1 MEKQN
6 YFVSVFI
13 GGKSINSFFS
23 EKLDDLVTVNALY
36 KGGEICIFD
45 LTDFT
50 QFTPEQ
56 VRQEILCSAERWQ
69 KSRERQKKASSE
81 ERKEAVSAKPKKTKP
96 KKYWE
101 RPVLCV
107 ETGQVFGSI
116 RECCEH
122 LGLSHKSIWNAINSG
137 NARNGLHFTNATKP

>member
-6 YFVSVFI
+6 YLVSVFV
-13 GGKSINSFFS
+13 GGKSVNSYFS

-36 KGGEICIFD
+36 KDGEICIFD

-56 VRQEILCSAERWQ
+56 VKNEILCSAERWK
-69 KSRERQKKASSE
+69 KSRKQRKKMVPDEQRETVA
-81 ERKEAVSAKPKKTKP
+81 AKPKKTKP

-122 LGLSHKSIWNAINSG
+122 LGLSHKSVWNAINSG
-137 NARNGLHFTNATKP
+137 KARNGLHFTNATKA